1 MAPVLDTAATDQ
13 ASQHADRRTER
24 ALVAYVRQELSA
36 PAIAIMGYAEML
48 MGDAERADR
57 GPLTADLHRILEA
70 SRCLHGL
77 IVTLLD
83 PATVH
88 PAEGNSDLADYRRTL
103 RHDLR
108 TPINAIKGYGEMLRE
123 DATQGGQGTFVA
135 DLDKLLGEAT
145 LLLDRI
151 DGLVTFS
158 GGDAPSPDAI
168 GPAATKAGAP
178 ASTVASLLKAVRPIA
193 AQEADLASVRPS
205 RILVVDDNASNRDLL
220 SRRLQRQGH
229 TVLQAEDGTVALALV
244 ESEAVDLV
252 LLDLMMPGISG
263 YDVLTSLKSDPRFRE
278 IPVIM
283 ISALTE
289 LDSIVRCIEAGADDY
304 LAKPFDPILLRAR
317 VGSSLE
323 KKHLRD
329 REREMIEAL
338 RIEKERSEQLLLN
351 ILPKAIVTRM
361 NGGETVIADQL
372 SGVTI
377 LFADLVDFTKL
388 SSQLS
393 AGDLVRLLNGLFS
406 EFDRLALDHGVEK
419 IKTVGDAYMLAA
431 GLPEPRSDH
440 ADAVANMALAMVEAL
455 KRENRD
461 VPIPL
466 EMRIGIHSGDVVA
479 GVIGTHKFVYDIW
492 GDAVN
497 IASRME
503 SHGVPNRIQ
512 VSAATYRLIHER
524 FCLEPQAAVDVK
536 GKGQMETFVLL
547 GRR

>member
-1 MAPVLDTAATDQ
+1 MGRESATTDLANQ
-13 ASQHADRRTER
+13 GADRRTER

-48 MGDAERADR
+48 MDDAVQADR
-57 GPLTADLHRILEA
+57 GQSIDDLQRILDASRNLHR
-70 SRCLHGL
+70 L
-77 IVTLLD
+77 IVSLLD

-88 PAEGNSDLADYRRTL
+88 QAAGGADLAEYRRTL

-123 DATQGGQGTFVA
+123 DAADGGADALVA

-158 GGDAPSPDAI
+158 GSDAPSSDGTGA
-168 GPAATKAGAP
+168 AATETGAP
-178 ASTVASLLKAVRPIA
+178 AKMVESLLKAVRPIA
-193 AQEADLASVRPS
+193 EKEADRAAIQPS

-229 TVLQAEDGTVALALV
+229 TVLQAEDGTIALAMV
-244 ESEAVDLV
+244 EKEALDLV

-263 YDVLTSLKSDPRFRE
+263 YDVLALLKSDPRFRE

-304 LAKPFDPILLRAR
+304 LAKPFDPVLLRAR

-329 REREMIEAL
+329 REREMVEAL

-351 ILPKAIVTRM
+351 ILPKEIVAR
-361 NGGETVIADQL
+361 I
-372 SGVTI
+372 
-377 LFADLVDFTKL
+377 
-388 SSQLS
+388 
-393 AGDLVRLLNGLFS
+393 
-406 EFDRLALDHGVEK
+406 
-419 IKTVGDAYMLAA
+419 
-431 GLPEPRSDH
+431 EPRRDRHCRST
-440 ADAVANMALAMVEAL
+440 VECDDSVL
-455 KRENRD
+455 R
-461 VPIPL
+461 
-466 EMRIGIHSGDVVA
+466 
-479 GVIGTHKFVYDIW
+479 
-492 GDAVN
+492 
-497 IASRME
+497 SR
-503 SHGVPNRIQ
+503 
-512 VSAATYRLIHER
+512 RLH
-524 FCLEPQAAVDVK
+524 Q
-536 GKGQMETFVLL
+536 TFVPAF
-547 GRR
+547 GGGFGSSYERAVFGV